1 MKNIVLLCAAGM
13 STGMMVE
20 NMREEAKKAS
30 IECNINAYSISEAA
44 KVATDADCILLG
56 PQVKFQ
62 LNKIKGIFPDKPVEA
77 IDMLA
82 YGMMDGKSVLDR
94 AMAIVAK

>member
-13 STGMMVE
+13 STGMMVD
-20 NMREEAKKAS
+20 NMREEAKKAG

-44 KVATDADCILLG
+44 TVGTDADCILLG

-62 LNKIKGIFPDKPVEA
+62 LNKIKSILPNTPIEA

-82 YGMMDGKSVLDR
+82 YGMMDGKAVLDR
-94 AMAIVAK
+94 AMAIIEK

>member
-13 STGMMVE
+13 STGMMVD
-20 NMREEAKKAS
+20 NMKEEAKKAG

-44 KVATDADCILLG
+44 KVATDANCILLG

-82 YGMMDGKSVLDR
+82 YGMMDGKAVLDR
-94 AMAIVAK
+94 AMELIEK